1 MIPGMW
7 KLRLDAALSAAARD
21 VGDMTR
27 QARVFIASLDTAERL
42 VLIGLALIGTLYLL
56 LDPFHA
62 DKDTKPANGRF
73 VGILFALTAIATGLG
88 WAMSGRSA

>member
-7 KLRLDAALSAAARD
+7 KVRLDAALSAAARD

-42 VLIGLALIGTLYLL
+42 VLIGLALIGALYLL
-56 LDPFHA
+56 LDQF
-62 DKDTKPANGRF
+62 DKDTKLANGRF

-88 WAMSGRSA
+88 WAISGRSA